1 MEKTL
6 DLHGV
11 RHEQAHN
18 MVDKFVVKHIIAK
31 TPEVYVLTG
40 NSKKM
45 KEIVIHTIRDYGVT
59 GHEDWIN
66 SGKMVIDLK

>member
-1 MEKTL
+1 
-6 DLHGV
+6 
-11 RHEQAHN
+11 
-18 MVDKFVVKHIIAK
+18 
-31 TPEVYVLTG
+31 
-40 NSKKM
+40 M